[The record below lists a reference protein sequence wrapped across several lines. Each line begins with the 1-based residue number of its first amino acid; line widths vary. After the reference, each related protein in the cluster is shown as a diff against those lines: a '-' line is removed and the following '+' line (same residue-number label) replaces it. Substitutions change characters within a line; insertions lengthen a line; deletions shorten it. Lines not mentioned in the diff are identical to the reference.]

1 MYLTTLNNTLPK
13 TIDKLFGDFFTD
25 DFYAPMAS
33 QPKMDIH
40 KTENEYQVTLELP
53 GYEQKD
59 ISVNIE
65 NNNLKI
71 TGEIK
76 KEEKSDTKTI
86 HKEIYS
92 QTRFERNVSLSNQ
105 IDVEKISA
113 KINNGILK
121 IELPLSEKAK
131 PKQIEVKVS

>member
-1 MYLTTLNNTLPK
+1 MYLTTLPK
-13 TIDKLFGDFFTD
+13 TIDRMFDDFFTN
-25 DFYAPMAS
+25 DFTQIK

-40 KTENEYQVTLELP
+40 KTENEYHITVELP

-59 ISVNIE
+59 IQVNVE

-76 KEEKSDTKTI
+76 NEEVKNRKTI
-86 HKEIYS
+86 HKEI
-92 QTRFERNVSLSNQ
+92 QTYQKFERNVSLSNQ

-113 KINNGILK
+113 NLSAGVLNLT
-121 IELPLSEKAK
+121 LPLQEVAK
-131 PKQIEVKVS
+131 PKQIEIKVV

>member
-1 MYLTTLNNTLPK
+1 M
-13 TIDKLFGDFFTD
+13 FSDFFTE
-25 DFYAPMAS
+25 DFYAPTVR

-59 ISVNIE
+59 ISVNVE

-76 KEEKSDTKTI
+76 KEETSDTKTI
-86 HKEIYS
+86 HKEIQSY
-92 QTRFERNVSLSNQ
+92 TKFERNVSLSNQ
-105 IDVEKISA
+105 VDLEKISA
-113 KINNGILK
+113 KINNGLLSIV
-121 IELPLSEKAK
+121 LPLAQNAK
-131 PKQIEVKVS
+131 PKQIEVKIS